1 MKLNFTI
8 KMNSSMLKVA
18 PENRVGLSVR
28 HLLVQV
34 PRAPGDVADCA
45 DLSDKPHDKILDD
58 ISFDLES
65 SNMLAIVGASGS
77 GKSSLLNTLAQRFN
91 IHSKRL
97 QLLGS
102 IRLTAAC
109 ESLQDSAN
117 GGMAAINS
125 AYLQQTDIF
134 LPGLTVYETL
144 KYKADLRLPA
154 SVHSSTKDKLIASL
168 LNVLGLEHVR
178 DKRILSF
185 ATQQTTLSGGEQRR
199 VSLAI
204 QLLSMPPLLF
214 LDEPTT
220 GLDATSSLKLVQVL
234 RTLASPEFGFTILL
248 SIHQPRPE
256 ISVLFDKLCVL
267 THGGRMV
274 YFGSLVESSRYFANI
289 GFNTQAS
296 NNIDYIM
303 QLSVRDTLT
312 IEAERQSNFLIDQL
326 VTAWKK
332 YNYYEPLTLT
342 EQEQKAGFEATYRQL
357 TRSQESRISL
367 FREVMVL
374 TKRNMLTSIRDIGSL
389 LALIGGSIVLAITL
403 GWMFYKPGSD
413 LAGIRSTTS
422 SLYVILEVIGFSPL
436 FVDLVRLCLIDGVYY
451 FSERQ
456 ENIVSVPGFLISRRL
471 AKLFIEDVPTSL
483 IFSSISYFMWGLRME
498 DGDGN
503 RSVSHFFICVAITFL
518 VYSIGMAMA
527 TFSFALSP
535 SFPMASMITNIFY
548 QLQNSACGYF
558 VNAKTMPV
566 YVRWTKYIAHF
577 WYAFGAL
584 TSNQYTDWKG
594 DCQGSAQECATYS
607 GNYQLH
613 ELGYPRNWIGEPIG
627 ILVAW
632 LAAFYIFAAI
642 ALYYHNGSSGVAK
655 HKTNKIGD
663 EVEIHS
669 ENRDEKVISSVQ
681 PDTDIQE
688 TVSIALENV
697 SMSIQPK
704 RWYVKKPQPIN
715 LLDDISAEFAAS
727 QLNVILGPS
736 GSGKSTLLKLLSNR
750 ISKSTAKKVS
760 GSVKL
765 NGTQNITPSELAR
778 ISAYVDQSDDSL
790 IPNLTVRETLFF
802 QARLRLPE
810 ENHKAIPSII
820 ISLMRKV
827 GLLECA
833 DTVIGSSIL
842 KGISGGEKRRL
853 SIAVQLLS
861 EPKVLFLDEPTS
873 GLDST
878 TARTILTMLVNL
890 AAQNNTTV
898 IATIHQPS
906 DDMFHEFGSVLL
918 LARHGTMIYQG
929 KPNSI
934 QPYLELK
941 GYFRPETMKVADFM
955 LDLLSPT
962 LEESSE
968 TIEARIQILRTDW
981 LYHQNR
987 ISHEQKFGGDIDLLH
1002 YRRKRARFMVALKVI
1017 THRQLLNS
1025 WRSIDVIFARAM
1037 QTILLA
1043 IIHTLY
1049 FSPLRN
1055 SQIGISNRLGLV
1067 QVVLNMYFVGF
1078 INNQSLYPVERDLFY
1093 KDYKDEIYGTCEF
1106 SVSYLINELPT
1117 EILPCF
1123 FFAALIVFGPG
1134 LPRNAAMF
1142 FSMFLTCF
1150 VSINCGESL
1159 GILVN
1164 SIVKHL
1170 GLAANVLGS
1179 IIMFAIFMG
1188 GTMSLNMPPFFKAL
1202 NYINPMKYAVGICA
1216 ELGFRNQVFN
1226 CPGNAD
1232 CPLSTG
1238 EKVLQAYNLEL
1249 NVPHYLAAFVGCLVV
1264 YRILATVAVYV
1275 KVKYFI

>member
-1 MKLNFTI
+1 
-8 KMNSSMLKVA
+8 MLKVV
-18 PENRVGLSVR
+18 PEDRVRLSVR
-28 HLLVQV
+28 HLLVLV
-34 PRAPGDVADCA
+34 PRDPGEVADGA
-45 DLSDKPHDKILDD
+45 DSADKPSGKILDD

-65 SNMLAIVGASGS
+65 GNMLAIVGASGS

-91 IHSKRL
+91 VHSKRL

-102 IRLTAAC
+102 ILLAAAC
-109 ESLQDSAN
+109 GSLQDSA
-117 GGMAAINS
+117 MAAINS

-168 LNVLGLEHVR
+168 LNVLGLEHIR

-199 VSLAI
+199 ISLAI

-220 GLDATSSLKLVQVL
+220 GLDATSSLKLVQIL

-274 YFGSLVESSRYFANI
+274 YYGSLVESSRYFANI
-289 GFNTQAS
+289 GFQAS

-312 IEAERQSNFLIDQL
+312 IEAERQSNLVIDQL
-326 VTAWKK
+326 VTAWKEH
-332 YNYYEPLTLT
+332 NYYEPLNLT
-342 EQEQKAGFEATYRQL
+342 EQQQKAGFEATYKQL
-357 TRSQESRISL
+357 TLSQESRITL

-389 LALIGGSIVLAITL
+389 LALIGGAIVLAITL

-471 AKLFIEDVPTSL
+471 AKLFIEDIPTSL

-498 DGDGN
+498 DGNGN
-503 RSVSHFFICVAITFL
+503 RNVSYFFICAVITFL

-527 TFSFALSP
+527 TFSFALAP
-535 SFPMASMITNIFY
+535 SFPMASMISNIFY

-577 WYAFGAL
+577 WYAFGGL

-594 DCQGSAQECATYS
+594 TCRGSAQECVTYS

-613 ELGYPRNWIGEPIG
+613 ELGYPKNWIAQPIG
-627 ILVAW
+627 ILIAW
-632 LAAFYIFAAI
+632 LVAFYIFAAI

-655 HKTNKIGD
+655 HKTNTIGD
-663 EVEIHS
+663 EVDTQT
-669 ENRDEKVISSVQ
+669 ENRDEKVPASDQ
-681 PDTDIQE
+681 TDIDNQE
-688 TVSIALENV
+688 KVSIALENI

-704 RWYVKKPQPIN
+704 WWSIKKPQPLT
-715 LLDDISAEFAAS
+715 LLDNVSAEFAAC

-760 GSVKL
+760 GSMKV
-765 NGTQNITPSELAR
+765 NGSQDITPSQLAT
-778 ISAYVDQSDDSL
+778 IAAYVDQSDDSL
-790 IPNLTVRETLFF
+790 IPTLTVRETLFF

-810 ENHKAIPSII
+810 ENHDKIPSII

-833 DTVIGSSIL
+833 DTVIGSSIR

-853 SIAVQLLS
+853 SIAIQLLS

-878 TARTILTMLVNL
+878 TARTILTMLVDL
-890 AAQNNTTV
+890 AVQNNTTV
-898 IATIHQPS
+898 ITTIHQPS

-941 GYFRPETMKVADFM
+941 GYFKPETMKVADFM

-962 LEESSE
+962 LEETPE
-968 TIEARIQILRTDW
+968 TIEARIQMLRTEW
-981 LYHQNR
+981 LYHQKQKFD
-987 ISHEQKFGGDIDLLH
+987 EQKYSGDIDLVQ
-1002 YRRKRARFMVALKVI
+1002 YRHKRARFMVALKVI

-1025 WRSIDVIFARAM
+1025 WRSLDVVFARAM
-1037 QTILLA
+1037 QTVLLA

-1049 FSPLRN
+1049 FTPLRN

-1078 INNQSLYPVERDLFY
+1078 INNQSLYPIERDLFY
-1093 KDYKDEIYGTCEF
+1093 KEYKDDIYGTCEF
-1106 SVSYLINELPT
+1106 SVSYLINELPI

-1134 LPRNAAMF
+1134 LPRNAGMF
-1142 FSMFLTCF
+1142 FSMFLTSF
-1150 VSINCGESL
+1150 ISMNCGESL

-1164 SIVKHL
+1164 SVVKHL

-1179 IIMFAIFMG
+1179 IIMFALFMG
-1188 GTMSLNMPPFFKAL
+1188 GTMSLNMPPFFKGW

-1216 ELGFRNQVFN
+1216 ELGFRNQVFD
-1226 CPGNAD
+1226 CPGNSD

-1238 EKVLQAYNLEL
+1238 EKVLLAYNLEL
-1249 NVPHYLAAFVGCLVV
+1249 NVPRYFAAFVGCLVV
-1264 YRILATVAVYV
+1264 YRVLATVAVYV
-1275 KVKYFI
+1275 KVRYFI